1 MTSVKW
7 RKGGIH
13 GELLMSYTSDSN
25 QTTIED
31 GNKVEFIDGFNSVGM
46 VLLNAA
52 ANASGNYTVIVT
64 LSDHGQDY
72 SMTSLTMITSM

>member
-7 RKGGIH
+7 FKGGIH
-13 GELLMSYTSDSN
+13 RDLLMSYTSDSN

-46 VLLNAA
+46 VILNAA